1 MKKIFAAAIA
11 LSLVF
16 TGCNNEKKKEGD
28 DKDKMESSSG
38 TRQEKNK
45 ETALASV
52 NALVAGDVDGTLKN
66 VAADGVDYGDGS
78 MPPIKSKD
86 SVKVMLQAWRGAL
99 SEYKVDNLW
108 AMADGDNVAVFGDWT
123 LTFKSDFMGMKTTG
137 KTVKIKDVDIF
148 KFNSE
153 GMITE
158 HRNIQSSAEMMKQL
172 GMDAPK

>member
-1 MKKIFAAAIA
+1 MKKMFACLAAATLILA
-11 LSLVF
+11 A
-16 TGCNNEKKKEGD
+16 CNNEKKKDGD
-28 DKDKMESSSG
+28 DKDKMESTNS
-38 TRQEKNK
+38 TQQEKNK
-45 ETALASV
+45 QTALASV
-52 NALVAGDVDGTLKN
+52 NALIAGDVEGTLKN
-66 VAADGVDYGDGS
+66 VAADGIDYGDGS

-86 SVKVMLQAWRGAL
+86 SVKAMLQSWRGAL

-123 LTFKSDFMGMKTTG
+123 LTFNSDFMGMKTNG